1 MNLCGK
7 IHSLA
12 AFMFVVVVYVCVF
25 YFKKYLCIVI
35 LFNFVAGMGMI
46 IFIVKR
52 IAHP

>member
-1 MNLCGK
+1 MGK
-7 IHSLA
+7 YILLV
-12 AFMFVVVVYVCVF
+12 AFMLVVVVYMCVF
-25 YFKKYLCIVI
+25 YFIKYLCIVI